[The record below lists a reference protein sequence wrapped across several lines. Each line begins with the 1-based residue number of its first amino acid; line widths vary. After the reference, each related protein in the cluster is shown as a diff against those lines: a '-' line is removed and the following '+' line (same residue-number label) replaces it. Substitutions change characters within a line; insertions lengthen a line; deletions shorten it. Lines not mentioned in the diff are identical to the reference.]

1 MASIVAVAGPPAETP
16 DVCRERTR
24 GAAGTQELHTGKY
37 LGSEYKEQGDRQEN
51 SGRRRP
57 ASCGAAPH
65 TGKECGQSNCVRRQ
79 VGDPGELLLAL
90 QILDTLSEPGGHGAP
105 PDGNLDDTD
114 ASMSAAETSAPTAQP
129 SPGPAPANLG
139 NTTTAAVPAMTA
151 TTPHA
156 VPICVSRSCGAMR
169 AAMAG
174 CAVAPYAATCLDRP
188 SSWLMLAA

>member
-1 MASIVAVAGPPAETP
+1 MRYRDRRLRRRMCAGSVPGGP
-16 DVCRERTR
+16 
-24 GAAGTQELHTGKY
+24 L
-37 LGSEYKEQGDRQEN
+37 
-51 SGRRRP
+51 GRRNCTP
-57 ASCGAAPH
+57 ASTWAASTKSRVIAKRTADADDQPAAALPPIQVKSAASA
-65 TGKECGQSNCVRRQ
+65 TAYDVRWAIQESCFSPCRSWTRFPSQEAMARRQ
-79 VGDPGELLLAL
+79 TATWMT
-90 QILDTLSEPGGHGAP
+90 QMT
-105 PDGNLDDTD
+105 
-114 ASMSAAETSAPTAQP
+114 SMSAAETSAPTAQP

-139 NTTTAAVPAMTA
+139 NTATAAVPAMTA